1 MAPPLPRT
9 VRAVDTAQLLDLAQ
23 EAAMHG
29 FSQRLPVDWL
39 RENLAA
45 EATHYLFPALVQRLR
60 HRPEV
65 PLQWRCQQLL
75 TVRTGE
81 QIQGLLDVLPDTF
94 GKLPE
99 TLDTAS
105 KKDIVSRIERAVT
118 QREWVERMDAGPSAA
133 GLSEEPV

>member
-1 MAPPLPRT
+1 MTPTLPRT

-39 RENLAA
+39 QEHLAA
-45 EATHYLFPALVQRLR
+45 EAAHYLFPTLIQRLR

-81 QIQGLLDVLPDTF
+81 QIWGLLDVLPETF
-94 GKLPE
+94 DKLPE

-118 QREWVERMDAGPSAA
+118 QREWVERMAA
-133 GLSEEPV
+133 DPDPEEMPLN

>member
-1 MAPPLPRT
+1 MTPPLPRT
-9 VRAVDTAQLLDLAQ
+9 VRAVDTAQLLNLAQ
-23 EAAMHG
+23 EADAHG

-39 RENLAA
+39 QEHLAA
-45 EATHYLFPALVQRLR
+45 EATHYLFPTVIQRLG

-81 QIQGLLDVLPDTF
+81 QILGLLDVLPDTF
-94 GKLPE
+94 DKLPE
-99 TLDTAS
+99 TLDMAS

-118 QREWVERMDAGPSAA
+118 CREWVERLAAEAGP
-133 GLSEEPV
+133 EEVPRN

>member
-1 MAPPLPRT
+1 MTPPLPRT

-39 RENLAA
+39 REHLAA
-45 EATHYLFPALVQRLR
+45 EATHYLFPTLVQRLT
-60 HRPEV
+60 HRLDM

-75 TVRTGE
+75 TVSTGE
-81 QIQGLLDVLPDTF
+81 QIWGLLDVLPDTF
-94 GKLPE
+94 DRIPE

-118 QREWVERMDAGPSAA
+118 VREWMERMGGEACS
-133 GLSEEPV
+133 

>member
-1 MAPPLPRT
+1 MPPTLPRT
-9 VRAVDTAQLLDLAQ
+9 VRAVDTAQLLELAQ

-39 RENLAA
+39 REHLAA
-45 EATHYLFPALVQRLR
+45 EATHYLFPTLVQRLR

-81 QIQGLLDVLPDTF
+81 QIWGLLDVLPDTF
-94 GKLPE
+94 DKIPE

-105 KKDIVSRIERAVT
+105 KKDIVSRIEHAVT
-118 QREWVERMDAGPSAA
+118 VREWVEWRAADTGP
-133 GLSEEPV
+133 EEMPRP

>member
-1 MAPPLPRT
+1 
-9 VRAVDTAQLLDLAQ
+9 
-23 EAAMHG
+23 MHG

-39 RENLAA
+39 QEHLAA
-45 EATHYLFPALVQRLR
+45 EATHYLFPTLVQRLT

-75 TVRTGE
+75 AVRTGE
-81 QIQGLLDVLPDTF
+81 QIWGLLDVLPDTF
-94 GKLPE
+94 DKLPE

-118 QREWVERMDAGPSAA
+118 QREWVERMAADACS
-133 GLSEEPV
+133 

>member
-1 MAPPLPRT
+1 MAPDLPRT

-23 EAAMHG
+23 EAAIHG

-39 RENLAA
+39 QEHLAA
-45 EATHYLFPALVQRLR
+45 EATHYLFPTLIQRLR

-65 PLQWRCQQLL
+65 PVQWRCQQLL

-81 QIQGLLDVLPDTF
+81 QIWGLLDVLPNTF
-94 GKLPE
+94 DKLPE

-118 QREWVERMDAGPSAA
+118 QREWAERMAADADP
-133 GLSEEPV
+133 EEVPRN

>member
-1 MAPPLPRT
+1 MTSPLPRT
-9 VRAVDTAQLLDLAQ
+9 VRAVETAQLLDLAE

-39 RENLAA
+39 QQHLAA
-45 EATHYLFPALVQRLR
+45 QATHYLFPTFVHHLR

-65 PLQWRCQQLL
+65 SPQWRCQQLL

-81 QIQGLLDVLPDTF
+81 QIWGLLDVLPDTF
-94 GKLPE
+94 DKIPE

-105 KKDIVSRIERAVT
+105 KKDIVGRIEQAVT
-118 QREWVERMDAGPSAA
+118 VREWGERMDP
-133 GLSEEPV
+133 EEMPQN